1 MLKRIALTVVF
12 AVTAAFVGAS
22 VAKAQTGTKA
32 KSVEVTPHAPKGF
45 CWPAGNPC

>member
-22 VAKAQTGTKA
+22 IARAKAPQ
-32 KSVEVTPHAPKGF
+32 VQVAPQAPRGF
-45 CWPAGNPC
+45 CFPPGGCH